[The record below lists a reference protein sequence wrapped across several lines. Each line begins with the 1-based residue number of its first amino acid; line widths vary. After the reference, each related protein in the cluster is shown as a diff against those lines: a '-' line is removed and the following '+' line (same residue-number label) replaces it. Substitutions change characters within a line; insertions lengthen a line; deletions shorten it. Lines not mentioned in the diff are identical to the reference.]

1 MLTVAALT
9 DVGLCMEINEDALSV
24 FAVGSPAPPVVSGGA
39 AVSLSS
45 PAVVLGVYDGTGDG
59 YPEGPGGNPGHLAAR
74 IVSERL
80 AAVAATAAVVEPAG
94 LLRAALAAAGDAI
107 FAAHHGRGAIVVTTA
122 TLALVVS
129 DHVSIAN
136 VGDSRAYLFRA
147 MALTQLTRDDTLVA
161 DLVESGQLAPA
172 EVETYSHRTVITRAL
187 GFAKDTEVRI
197 TAHTLQPDD
206 VLLLCTGGLWRL
218 VGDDALA
225 AILARPE
232 RPEALCRL
240 LVEAV
245 HRAGGHDNVT
255 VVVAVCAH

>member
-45 PAVVLGVYDGTGDG
+45 PAVVLGVYDGTGDWG
-59 YPEGPGGNPGHLAAR
+59 LSPGHIAAR

-80 AAVAATAAVVEPAG
+80 AAVPAPPAVAERAG
-94 LLRAALAAAGDAI
+94 LLLAALSAAGDAI

-147 MALTQLTRDDTLVA
+147 GALTQLTRDDTLVA

-172 EVETYSHRTVITRAL
+172 EVETCIHRTVITRAL
-187 GFAKDTEVRI
+187 GFARDVEVRI

-232 RPEALCRL
+232 RPEALCRV
-240 LVEAV
+240 LVEAAN
-245 HRAGGHDNVT
+245 RAGGHDNVT
-255 VVVAVCAH
+255 VVVAVCAG